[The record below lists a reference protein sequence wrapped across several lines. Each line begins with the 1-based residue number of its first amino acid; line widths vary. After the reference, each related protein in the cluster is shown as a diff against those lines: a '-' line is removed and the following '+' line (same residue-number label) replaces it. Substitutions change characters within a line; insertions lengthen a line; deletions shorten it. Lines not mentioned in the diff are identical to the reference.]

1 MRDYMPIQI
10 ARANSEFDIRCE
22 NCFVACGRANFVLGF
37 STNQTDFCQLNYRE
51 TDPKP
56 GTVTIFR
63 RISLSEAEQTTGL
76 YPKSTSTL
84 ETPVSAQP
92 GAESV
97 PPPRDAEAMRR
108 AVRRAS
114 KKKGLVIVHTGKG
127 KGKTTAALG
136 MLLRAWGRGM
146 KVGIIQFIKNE
157 NARFGEIVAAE
168 RMGGI
173 DWVSSGDGFTWTS
186 KDMDETEA
194 LARNGWKIAQTYI
207 ASGKYNLLILDEFT
221 YPLHFGWLDT
231 GAVIG
236 WLRENKPDMLHLVIT
251 GRNAPSALI
260 DFADLVT
267 EMVEVKH
274 PFKEQGVR
282 AQPGIEF

>member
-1 MRDYMPIQI
+1 
-10 ARANSEFDIRCE
+10 
-22 NCFVACGRANFVLGF
+22 
-37 STNQTDFCQLNYRE
+37 
-51 TDPKP
+51 
-56 GTVTIFR
+56 
-63 RISLSEAEQTTGL
+63 
-76 YPKSTSTL
+76 
-84 ETPVSAQP
+84 
-92 GAESV
+92 
-97 PPPRDAEAMRR
+97 MRR

-114 KKKGLVIVHTGKG
+114 KKKGLVIVHTGEG

-194 LARNGWKIAQTYI
+194 LARHGWKVAQTYI
-207 ASGKYNLLILDEFT
+207 ASGKYDLLILDEFT

-231 GAVIG
+231 GAVIA
-236 WLRENKPDMLHLVIT
+236 WLRGNKPDALHLVIT
-251 GRNAPSALI
+251 GRYAPSALI

-274 PFKEQGVR
+274 PFTEQGVR